1 MKKEEKEAKIMDIMV
16 KDVAYVTVP
25 GTRESIMETF
35 KEKNVSDVPVVK
47 NGRIVGIVTREDL
60 LKNPNEEQ
68 IALLMKRN
76 PITIS
81 PDDDIKEAARLILSH
96 KVRRL
101 PVVVDEKLIGIVT
114 VADIIKVMAEMD
126 YNDPID
132 KYIGDITPSLWE
144 EMPLSVAGRMMELAK
159 VRAAPVL
166 DSELNLVGIITDRD
180 LINAAVI
187 EDKMEFSSLSLGSD
201 EDAWKW
207 ESMKDTMKLYYS
219 VSKIKLPPKLVKD
232 VMIKDV
238 EAVTKSAT
246 ISKCARKMS
255 KGKFDQLPVVST
267 KGNLVGMLI
276 DQDLLKVW
284 V

>member
-1 MKKEEKEAKIMDIMV
+1 MKKEEEAKIMDIMV

-76 PITIS
+76 PITIN
-81 PDDDIKEAARLILSH
+81 PEDDIKEAARLILSH

-132 KYIGDITPSLWE
+132 KYMGDITPSLWE
-144 EMPLSVAGRMMELAK
+144 EMPLSVAGRIMELAK

-207 ESMKDTMKLYYS
+207 ECMKDTMKLYYS